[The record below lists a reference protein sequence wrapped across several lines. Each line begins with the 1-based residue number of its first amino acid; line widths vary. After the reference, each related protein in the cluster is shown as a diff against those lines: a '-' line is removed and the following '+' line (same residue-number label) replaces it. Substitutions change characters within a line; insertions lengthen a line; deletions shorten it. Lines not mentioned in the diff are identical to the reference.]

1 MFSGRSRVVESSDF
15 EVPTAMTRVPDV
27 PSLPS
32 HFICYISHCRLY
44 TKCAYINT
52 AGGLPS
58 MPVVGVG
65 VCRVLS
71 ICATQEVKER
81 TKKRT
86 TSMIYT
92 KSKSVVLSC
101 PVRDEENVRL

>member
-1 MFSGRSRVVESSDF
+1 
-15 EVPTAMTRVPDV
+15 
-27 PSLPS
+27 
-32 HFICYISHCRLY
+32 
-44 TKCAYINT
+44 
-52 AGGLPS
+52 

-71 ICATQEVKER
+71 ICATQEIKER